1 MALDSHLTPSTWCGL
16 ITCRRAHA
24 RQAVVSKLDAMEIH
38 SDVSACAGS
47 RLRQR
52 QGRRWRDCGLRRR
65 EAGQHA
71 GTPSRGAG
79 RCRHVGT
86 PPQGGAPARRPARQ
100 RRPGRPTAPLE
111 DHLQVEA
118 RRSQW
123 GGEGEAPC
131 PRGLLS
137 APPMASTSAPGGPAG
152 ASAAPGAATG
162 ALAATAASPSSTM
175 RKDEVQYAQES
186 ACDDAHGKTRCLLVR
201 PGVKKRGLEADSP
214 HGGNQ

>member
-24 RQAVVSKLDAMEIH
+24 RQAVVSKLDAMEVH

-71 GTPSRGAG
+71 GTPSRGEG

-123 GGEGEAPC
+123 GARVKRRAHEDFC
-131 PRGLLS
+131 PRLRWPRPRLQGRRLGHRPHQEPPP
-137 APPMASTSAPGGPAG
+137 APSLPPPL
-152 ASAAPGAATG
+152 PPR
-162 ALAATAASPSSTM
+162 LP
-175 RKDEVQYAQES
+175 
-186 ACDDAHGKTRCLLVR
+186 
-201 PGVKKRGLEADSP
+201 
-214 HGGNQ
+214 